1 MSFQSKPVRLWFIFR
16 TQIEDIFDQICH
28 STTTQNVHNV
38 HNDEI
43 IKLIY
48 MNLVQVFFL
57 DMIALYD
64 KLI

>member
-1 MSFQSKPVRLWFIFR
+1 MSFQSKPVRLSFIFG

-48 MNLVQVFFL
+48 MNLVQVFF
-57 DMIALYD
+57 
-64 KLI
+64 